1 MIKKLLLSCFLFVV
15 ALSANAQNVVAY
27 IEEHA
32 NYAQTLMREN
42 HIPASIILA
51 VAIHESASGSS
62 KIAQNLNNHFGVKG
76 PNENTDF
83 RSSYR
88 SYQSDKE
95 SYSHFIEIMQTRS
108 PFKKLFDK
116 YDQWDYNGWARGIQ
130 RCGYAQSRTWAS
142 QVIAIIKK
150 YELYQYDE
158 RPNDYVEP
166 RPELVSHIA
175 HKSKKH
181 KASATKTYKV
191 KNGDT
196 LSEIAEAK
204 GTTVKALKEKNG
216 LKGTKVKPGQK
227 LKY

>member
-1 MIKKLLLSCFLFVV
+1 MKKLLLNCFLFIM
-15 ALSANAQNVVAY
+15 ALSANAQNVIDY
-27 IEEHA
+27 IENHV

-42 HIPASIILA
+42 HIPASVILA

-88 SYQSDKE
+88 SYQSDEE
-95 SYSHFIEIMQTRS
+95 SYSHFVEIMQTRN
-108 PFKKLFDK
+108 PFNKLFDK
-116 YDQWDYNGWARGIQ
+116 YGQWDYNGWARGIQ
-130 RCGYAQSRTWAS
+130 RCGYAHSRTWAS

-150 YELYQYDE
+150 YKLYQYDE
-158 RPNDYVEP
+158 RPADYVEP
-166 RPELVSHIA
+166 IPTPISTSV

-181 KASATKTYKV
+181 HTKSAKTYKV
-191 KNGDT
+191 KSGDT
-196 LSEIAEAK
+196 LSEIADAK
-204 GTTVKALKEKNG
+204 GTTVKALKKKNA
-216 LKGTKVKPGQK
+216 LKSNKIKPGQK